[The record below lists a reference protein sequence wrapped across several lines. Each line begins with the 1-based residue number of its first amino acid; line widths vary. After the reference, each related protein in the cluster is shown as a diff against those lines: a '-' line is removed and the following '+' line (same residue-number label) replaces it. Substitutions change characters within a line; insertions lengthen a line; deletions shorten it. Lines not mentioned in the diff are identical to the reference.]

1 MAHEIAKKSAHKILV
16 AEDEMVVAF
25 DLCDTV
31 EEAGFE
37 VEGPHAGIS
46 SAMLAFQME
55 EPDLAILDISLDD
68 GNVFPLARK
77 LADENVPIIFHSGR
91 HSREEVEEKFPMA
104 TTLLKPCP
112 PADMLKAVND
122 VLEECGAAQD

>member
-1 MAHEIAKKSAHKILV
+1 MSRKILV
-16 AEDEMVVAF
+16 AEDEMVIAF

-46 SAMLAFQME
+46 SAMLAFQKE
-55 EPDLAILDISLDD
+55 KPALAILDITLHD
-68 GNVFPLARK
+68 GVVYPLAQK
-77 LADENVPIIFHSGR
+77 LADENIPIIFHSGR
-91 HSREEVEEKFPMA
+91 HSPEEVAEHFPHA

-112 PADMLKAVND
+112 PADMLQAVSEMLD
-122 VLEECGAAQD
+122 SGQMEA

>member
-1 MAHEIAKKSAHKILV
+1 MSQRILV

-46 SAMLAFQME
+46 SAMLAFQKE
-55 EPDLAILDISLDD
+55 KPALAILDISLDD
-68 GNVFPLARK
+68 GNVFPLAQK
-77 LADENVPIIFHSGR
+77 LAAEDVPLIFHSGR
-91 HSREEVEEKFPMA
+91 HTREEIKAKFPTA
-104 TTLLKPCP
+104 ITLMKPCP
-112 PADMLKAVND
+112 PAEVLRAVND
-122 VLEECGAAQD
+122 VLDECEASRD

>member
-1 MAHEIAKKSAHKILV
+1 MSQRILV
-16 AEDEMVVAF
+16 AEDEFIIGV

-46 SAMLAFQME
+46 SAMLAFQKE
-55 EPDLAILDISLDD
+55 KPDLAILDIQLDD
-68 GNVFPLARK
+68 GSVFPLAKK

-91 HSREEVEEKFPMA
+91 HTHAEVEEQFPTA
-104 TTLLKPCP
+104 TTLAKPCP
-112 PADMLKAVND
+112 PSAMLEAVNT
-122 VLEECGAAQD
+122 VLETN